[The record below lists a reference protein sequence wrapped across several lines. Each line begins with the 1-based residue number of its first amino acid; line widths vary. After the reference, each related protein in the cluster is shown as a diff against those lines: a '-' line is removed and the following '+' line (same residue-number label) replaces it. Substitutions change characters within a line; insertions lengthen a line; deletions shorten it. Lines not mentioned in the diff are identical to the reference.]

1 MLSVHKLHIEASL
14 DKGVSTYNKIIILL
28 IRSNTSVQIPLKKL
42 QVTADFD
49 KINWME

>member
-28 IRSNTSVQIPLKKL
+28 IRSNTSLQIPLKKL
-42 QVTADFD
+42 QVTVDFNKTD
-49 KINWME
+49 WME